1 MLLGPSRKAFVGALL
16 GGIPAAERDA
26 GTVGACV
33 AGLAR
38 GARIFRVH
46 QVRAARQALDVAE
59 AIFRAEAAWAR

>member
-1 MLLGPSRKAFVGALL
+1 VLLGVSRKAFVGALL
-16 GGIPAAERDA
+16 GGAPPEERDA

-46 QVRAARQALDVAE
+46 EVRAARQALDVAD
-59 AIFRAEAAWAR
+59 AVFRAGAAWAR